1 MKYVVK
7 QITRVSK
14 KGVGNMI
21 TIMLN
26 NIYSQINLS

>member
-1 MKYVVK
+1 MKYVAK
-7 QITRVSK
+7 QITKVSK

-26 NIYSQINLS
+26 HIYS